1 MKLPARPSPCAFT
14 LVEIMV
20 AVTLFMMVMIS
31 IMACWKV
38 IISGTQTGET
48 AAAMAQR
55 ARTSMRAVEDSLNNL
70 EISVTNIRYY
80 SFVADTSNPQFAAL
94 SFSARLPQ
102 SFLGSSYF
110 GDNVMR
116 RVIFDVEKGA
126 NDKLNL
132 VMTQYPLLAIPNDRF
147 PPKSIVLARDVSAFV
162 LEFWSP
168 KEDDW
173 LSDFLKTNEVPPMI
187 RITLGTG
194 HSPRDANLPFEVI
207 QRIVVPPVLAHL

>member
-1 MKLPARPSPCAFT
+1 MKMPARPLPRAFT
-14 LVEIMV
+14 LVEIMI
-20 AVTLFMMVMIS
+20 AIALFMMMMGS

-38 IISGTQTGET
+38 IVSGKETGET

-55 ARTSMRAVEDSLNNL
+55 ARTSMKAVEDSLNNL
-70 EISVTNIRYY
+70 ELSVTNIRYY

-94 SFSARLPQ
+94 SFSARLPE
-102 SFLGSSYF
+102 SFLGSDYF

-116 RVIFDVEKGA
+116 RIIFDVEKGA
-126 NDKLNL
+126 DQKLNL
-132 VMTQYPLLAIPNDRF
+132 VMTQYPLLAIPSDQF
-147 PPKSIVLARDVSAFV
+147 PPKSMVLARDVSAFV

-173 LSDFLKTNEVPPMI
+173 LADFLKTNEVPPMI

-194 HSPRDANLPFEVI
+194 HSPRDPSVPFEVI
-207 QRIVVPPVLAHL
+207 QRIVVPPVMAHL